1 MHGITPPSEWTVG
14 LASVVPNGASS
25 PNQTVIPAGCRQPSR
40 WDAAVSDLEAL
51 WTRDSAFC
59 FFFCLKSALGC
70 ADFNILFLLLAE
82 GDETGVMDSLLEA
95 LQSGAAF
102 RDRRKRTPRAQG
114 KRISVNS
121 KLWTERAKVVWQRFT
136 NSFHW
141 KPSGCSWALSSC
153 ETQHGL
159 CDHRF
164 LTCSSVSRW
173 LCALRAPVVFEMA
186 FKHPCAKYA

>member
-1 MHGITPPSEWTVG
+1 MNCRTGISCAQWSIVPKSDGDPCG
-14 LASVVPNGASS
+14 LPAAIALGRGCLWLGGAVDTW
-25 PNQTVIPAGCRQPSR
+25 QR
-40 WDAAVSDLEAL
+40 
-51 WTRDSAFC
+51 FC
-59 FFFCLKSALGC
+59 FFFFLKSALGC

-159 CDHRF
+159 CEHRF
-164 LTCSSVSRW
+164 LTCSSVSR
-173 LCALRAPVVFEMA
+173 
-186 FKHPCAKYA
+186 